1 MRCIAEA
8 MLSGC
13 DVHVAP
19 VARAPTPFQCSH
31 VSTWKVAPTAP
42 TVSLEPC
49 VPSVPC
55 CSWQDE
61 ARQRKRNFELNS
73 QINGT
78 RRRDA
83 GAERPTGAR
92 HAGHDGL
99 KLSVDAAMNA
109 DSKRA
114 RFSAA
119 AMPTWHFS
127 CAAWLCPAS
136 CNKERTAHVEPVR
149 QWVPWAQLSMS
160 QHVRIGTGLGRG
172 RRGGRGR
179 RDMAT

>member
-1 MRCIAEA
+1 M
-8 MLSGC
+8 
-13 DVHVAP
+13 
-19 VARAPTPFQCSH
+19 
-31 VSTWKVAPTAP
+31 
-42 TVSLEPC
+42 
-49 VPSVPC
+49 
-55 CSWQDE
+55 DE
-61 ARQRKRNFELNS
+61 ALDDKRN
-73 QINGT
+73 
-78 RRRDA
+78 A

-92 HAGHDGL
+92 HAGRNGL

-109 DSKRA
+109 DFKRA

-179 RDMAT
+179 RDMTP

>member
-1 MRCIAEA
+1 MAWA
-8 MLSGC
+8 
-13 DVHVAP
+13 
-19 VARAPTPFQCSH
+19 
-31 VSTWKVAPTAP
+31 
-42 TVSLEPC
+42 
-49 VPSVPC
+49 
-55 CSWQDE
+55 
-61 ARQRKRNFELNS
+61 
-73 QINGT
+73 
-78 RRRDA
+78 DA

-92 HAGHDGL
+92 HAGRNGL

-109 DSKRA
+109 DFKRA